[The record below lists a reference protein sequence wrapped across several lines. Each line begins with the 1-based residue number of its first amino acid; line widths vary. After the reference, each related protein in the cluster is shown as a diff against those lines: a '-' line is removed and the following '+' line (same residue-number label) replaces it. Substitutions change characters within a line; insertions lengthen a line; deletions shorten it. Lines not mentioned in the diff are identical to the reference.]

1 MSRSVAVGAVLG
13 AWFAVTTVGA
23 SYLLGAHVAGLPLPS
38 PHDQRV
44 RAAVRARLVGRPLA
58 LHVLAVDCECSRR
71 VLARLEVRAPRAEVD
86 ERLVLIGRDAG
97 ARRASRQVERLGY
110 SVERL
115 GPEDIAAALGVEVA
129 PVLVVAD
136 ASGEIVYL
144 GGYTERKQGA
154 RIETDTLID
163 HALSGRSVAPLPVFG
178 CAVTEDMLAGVDP
191 WSLR

>member
-1 MSRSVAVGAVLG
+1 MRRSLAIGAALG

-38 PHDQRV
+38 AEDPRV
-44 RAAVRARLVGRPLA
+44 LAAVGERLAHRPLA

-71 VLARLEVRAPRAEVD
+71 VLSRLEARGPRADVED
-86 ERLVLIGRDAG
+86 RIVLLGDDA
-97 ARRASRQVERLGY
+97 ATRRASRVAEGLGF

-115 GPEDIAAALGVEVA
+115 APEDVRTTLGIEVA

-136 ASGEIVYL
+136 ARGEIGYL
-144 GGYTERKQGA
+144 GGYTARKQDA
-154 RIETDTLID
+154 RVETDRLVD
-163 HALSGRSVAPLPVFG
+163 RVLSGDRPEPLPVFG
-178 CAVTEDMLAGVDP
+178 CAVTDAMRESTDP